1 MGWKCSV
8 AGCRSGYPED
18 TSGASFYRYPSN
30 EEERSYWI
38 NKLPNKDFVY
48 TEGKRICSKHWPSDA
63 KMIKVKGRLKPGCP
77 PTKFEDVPQH
87 GLLKKRT
94 VNSPNRT
101 PNNVTADFSNLANS
115 QSI

>member
-77 PTKFEDVPQH
+77 PTKFEDVPQSCH
-87 GLLKKRT
+87 GLYFGPLLT
-94 VNSPNRT
+94 ISLFVYY
-101 PNNVTADFSNLANS
+101 NLMVHIAKN
-115 QSI
+115 

>member
-77 PTKFEDVPQH
+77 PTKFEDVPQSCLPQTDP
-87 GLLKKRT
+87 LLALSLF
-94 VNSPNRT
+94 VYY
-101 PNNVTADFSNLANS
+101 NLIVHISRN
-115 QSI
+115 